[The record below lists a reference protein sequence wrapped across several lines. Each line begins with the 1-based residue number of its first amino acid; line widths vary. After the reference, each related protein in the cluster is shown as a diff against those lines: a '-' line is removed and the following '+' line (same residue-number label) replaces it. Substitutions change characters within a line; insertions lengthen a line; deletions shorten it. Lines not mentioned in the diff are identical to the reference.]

1 MSVTS
6 LVSMP
11 IFVQLCLLIIAR
23 SPSVRQSAARPLPLC
38 TVLKPWDRETE
49 ILQTHVAH
57 PLFFAARHMVSNQ
70 SSIQV
75 SMKAALPT
83 ARSLLSTAF
92 GTGEAQHHAQCVLF
106 TSSDVTQQA
115 PPKAAL
121 QLFPILRTH

>member
-1 MSVTS
+1 
-6 LVSMP
+6 MP

-23 SPSVRQSAARPLPLC
+23 FPSVPQSAARPLPLC

-49 ILQTHVAH
+49 ILQTRCSPPVLCCSTHGV
-57 PLFFAARHMVSNQ
+57 NQ
-70 SSIQV
+70 SSMQV
-75 SMKAALPT
+75 SMNAALLT
-83 ARSLLSTAF
+83 ARSLLSMAF
-92 GTGEAQHHAQCVLF
+92 GTGEAQHHAHCVLF